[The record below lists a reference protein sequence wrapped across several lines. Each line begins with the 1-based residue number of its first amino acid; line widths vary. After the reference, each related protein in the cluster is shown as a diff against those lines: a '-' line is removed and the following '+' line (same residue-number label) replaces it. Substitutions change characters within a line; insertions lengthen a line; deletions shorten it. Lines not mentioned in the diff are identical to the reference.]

1 MKKPHRLLYALVLSL
16 ALGGCVFDDLSHC
29 PVDSTG
35 FLSLSLSYASDTE
48 EEGRTLPLER
58 ADFYVFD
65 SHNLFVCPLSDTSG
79 PFTAEREYRLE
90 LPQGSYTVVSWANLH
105 ERLSVSPEPF
115 IPVQTTLDEA
125 RLRLAAIPLPA
136 ETQTRALATNSGTA
150 VSAAADNIG
159 ELPKVDG
166 VDKFL
171 YHGMVQSVR
180 VHTGQTARA
189 VIRLKRDTK
198 TINLSVR
205 YTRADGTPCD
215 DPSHHPDACI
225 RTADGILEFD
235 NSLSPCPPFLLGSA
249 QRDDNIPNGFDAAFH
264 KMTLRIDEPV
274 EPEIIL
280 AGPGNPDNPANTDNP
295 ANKTEAPAP
304 AETVYRAS
312 LMKWLKGTGYD
323 TQEKLDATH
332 EYLVELRFTCPHGG
346 GSTHTTLRIFVN
358 GWEYVPMEDDL

>member
-1 MKKPHRLLYALVLSL
+1 MIKPHRLLYALVLSL

-29 PVDSTG
+29 PVDGIGS
-35 FLSLSLSYASDTE
+35 LSLRLSYASDTE
-48 EEGRTLPLER
+48 EVQSLPLDR

-65 SHNLFVCPLSDTSG
+65 SRNLFVCPLSDTSG
-79 PFTAEREYRLE
+79 PFTAEREYRFD
-90 LPQGSYTVVSWANLH
+90 LPEGTYTVVSWANLH
-105 ERLSVSPEPF
+105 DRLKISPDPF
-115 IPVQTTLDEA
+115 IPGQTTLDETL
-125 RLRLAAIPLPA
+125 LRLAAIPLPA
-136 ETQTRALATNSGTA
+136 GTQTRALATNSGTT
-150 VSAAADNIG
+150 VPTAADNIG

-171 YHGMVQSVR
+171 YHGMVQSIR

-198 TINLSVR
+198 IINLSVR
-205 YTRADGTPCD
+205 YNHADGTPCD
-215 DPSHHPDACI
+215 DPSHHSDACI
-225 RTADGILEFD
+225 RTADGVLEFD

-264 KMTLRIDEPV
+264 KMTLRLDEPV

-280 AGPGNPDNPANTDNP
+280 AGSGRNPADP
-295 ANKTEAPAP
+295 LAP

-332 EYLVELRFTCPHGG
+332 EYLVELRFTCPHDG